1 MCASRPQ
8 LILACRDLR
17 GPASHLQSAPLFL
30 AASLLTGLPT
40 VPCNPTATLK
50 EAIGGR
56 SVDSAE
62 EQSQAL
68 GACTRQSLTGTVPH
82 AGPRAFA
89 ATPGVALRQQAA
101 SVRVAPCLASNI
113 QFIKGVDEPVVPEV
127 KLTRSRDG
135 GSGTATF
142 MFMNPTVFEAD
153 SSLGDITGMYLV
165 DEEGELTTADVNAK
179 FVNGKP
185 NSIECKYVM
194 RSTLEW
200 DRFMRFMERYAED
213 NALGFKGVRL
223 PHPFRVPQCVN
234 HSVHTCAQRFS
245 GRLPRCCC
253 DWGAHS
259 IQARVSRLHIGP
271 PCRCQPV
278 VQPLLQPQ
286 TQNLMIYRDIGCP
299 SCWRC
304 ACRSKEYET
313 NTHLSTQP
321 G

>member
-1 MCASRPQ
+1 M
-8 LILACRDLR
+8 
-17 GPASHLQSAPLFL
+17 
-30 AASLLTGLPT
+30 
-40 VPCNPTATLK
+40 
-50 EAIGGR
+50 
-56 SVDSAE
+56 
-62 EQSQAL
+62 
-68 GACTRQSLTGTVPH
+68 PH
-82 AGPRAFA
+82 AGPRAFT
-89 ATPGVALRQQAA
+89 ATTGVALRQQAA

-213 NALGFKGVRL
+213 NALGFKGVRSTDGL
-223 PHPFRVPQCVN
+223 QGTECHYIEY
-234 HSVHTCAQRFS
+234 HT
-245 GRLPRCCC
+245 GTLL
-253 DWGAHS
+253 
-259 IQARVSRLHIGP
+259 VSF
-271 PCRCQPV
+271 V
-278 VQPLLQPQ
+278 
-286 TQNLMIYRDIGCP
+286 
-299 SCWRC
+299 
-304 ACRSKEYET
+304 
-313 NTHLSTQP
+313 
-321 G
+321 